1 MIYKGVKISVCHGDL
16 AEEESEAIVNAANGI
31 L

>member
-1 MIYKGVKISVCHGDL
+1 MNYKGVKISVVRGDITK
-16 AEEESEAIVNAANGI
+16 ENTDCIVNAANGI